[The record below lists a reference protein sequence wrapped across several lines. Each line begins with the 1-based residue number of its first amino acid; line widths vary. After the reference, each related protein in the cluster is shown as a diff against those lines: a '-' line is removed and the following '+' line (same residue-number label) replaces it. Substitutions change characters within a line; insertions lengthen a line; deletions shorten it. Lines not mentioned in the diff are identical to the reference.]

1 MFGIGQLADS
11 LRIATVVVPV
21 GLYFLILGLLN
32 TRSHPQLLT
41 GRWDFA
47 LLAAALGPVLAQP
60 VFAVVG
66 TSPAA
71 LAGAA
76 AALAVPALL
85 LAPRGRTW
93 VIYNLPFHLAGPV
106 VRDALASLHLPARPA
121 DGGFH
126 LGGEQFVAVEGFPL
140 LRNVTVRLVG
150 GDARLARDLH
160 AALADRLGRIEGEAT
175 PAAVALMLV
184 ATAMMVAPLAL
195 VARRVPEIVRLL
207 TDLLP

>member
-11 LRIATVVVPV
+11 LRIAAVVVPI
-21 GLYFLILGLLN
+21 GLYFLVLGLLN
-32 TRSHPQLLT
+32 TRAHPQLLT
-41 GRWDFA
+41 GRRDFA
-47 LLAAALGPVLAQP
+47 LLAAAIGPVLLQP
-60 VFAVVG
+60 IVAVVG

-76 AALAVPALL
+76 AALAVPVLL
-85 LAPRGRTW
+85 LTPRGRSW
-93 VIYNLPFHLAGPV
+93 VIYNLPFRQAGPV
-106 VRDALASLHLPARPA
+106 VRDALADLHLPAHPA

-126 LGGEQFVAVEGFPL
+126 LGAGRFLAIEGFPL

-150 GDARLARDLH
+150 GDARLAADLH